1 MPLANLK
8 RNLINLKGKGN
19 VINIAREAP
28 PGPYSDS
35 VPWNKGEEL
44 TKGVAVDDAFKL
56 RLKKYS
62 YCSDTNGSLENPGV
76 VWACD
81 YGVVPGEKD
90 DPVTNDDG
98 EQYTTIGELN
108 ENPKVVTARGD
119 AVSKMAWEQAK
130 DLGFPWVI
138 IKGATHESRTKRD
151 TIAHENIPGEY
162 VIDKNH
168 FTINLTND
176 RQRFLVS
183 GHIYV
188 VGDENWVPKGLMEFR
203 AVNGIPQRIID
214 LYHCE
219 TKKEKLARIAREKA
233 EANKPKNNRGMGH

>member
-1 MPLANLK
+1 MPSINLK
-8 RNLINLKGKGN
+8 RNWINLKGNN
-19 VINIAREAP
+19 VFNIPPEAP
-28 PGPYSDS
+28 RGPYSDS

-44 TKGVAVDDAFKL
+44 TKGVEVDDEFKK
-56 RLKKYS
+56 RLGNYT
-62 YCSDTNGSLENPGV
+62 YCSDTKGSVENPGV
-76 VWACD
+76 VWACH
-81 YGVVPGEKD
+81 YGVVPGEDD
-90 DPVTNDDG
+90 DPVTDDAG
-98 EQYTTIGELN
+98 VKYTTIGALN
-108 ENPKVVTARGD
+108 EDPQVVQDRGD

-151 TIAHENIPGEY
+151 TVANKNIPGQY

-168 FTINLTND
+168 FTINLSTD
-176 RQRFLVS
+176 RERFLVS

-188 VGDENWVPKGLMEFR
+188 VGDKNWVPQRLMEWR
-203 AVNGIPQRIID
+203 AVNGVPQRVID

-233 EANKPKNNRGMGH
+233 EANNKPKNKRGMGH